1 MKNFLISIYLST
13 NSVAS
18 EKVSI
23 GLLAITESQL
33 YFSFSENKITL
44 AAKLANNDFVSF
56 VKTQLKLISNKI
68 QELNLNLES
77 NLLFPGSKFFEE
89 NFYNYLNIYNQNLIQ
104 FSKPTPVSSIIN
116 EEIFDLL
123 FHKFVGEAKQ
133 GKEVN
138 LIKKQFTEKVNSYL
152 LNSSFEKK
160 ADINYKVKP
169 KHVPGIFDP
178 LNVTFIAKNGSLL
191 TGQAINFNS
200 TKDNITKH
208 LYEYHTLVNAL
219 QSLSAKAGLPKPG
232 EYKLIAEEPEL
243 NTAQHKVY
251 EQLFK
256 AKHEIPFSVI
266 HPEELSSISNQ
277 LEEKGYSKFSTF
289 IEEIG

>member
-18 EKVSI
+18 EKVSV
-23 GLLAITESQL
+23 GLLAITENQL

-44 AAKLANNDFVSF
+44 AAKLANNDFASF
-56 VKTQLKLISNKI
+56 VKTQLKLVSNKV
-68 QELNLNLES
+68 QELNFNLES
-77 NLLFPGSKFFEE
+77 NQLFPGSKFFEE
-89 NFYNYLNIYNQNLIQ
+89 NFYNYLNIYSQNLIQ
-104 FSKPTPVSSIIN
+104 FSKPTPVSNIIN
-116 EEIFDLL
+116 EESFGML
-123 FHKFVGEAKQ
+123 FHKFVGEAKP

-152 LNSSFEKK
+152 NNTSFVEK

-169 KHVPGIFDP
+169 KNVPGIFDP
-178 LNVTFIAKNGSLL
+178 LNVTFISKNGSFL

-219 QSLSAKAGLPKPG
+219 QSLSVKAGLPTTG

-243 NTAQHKVY
+243 NTDQHKVY

-256 AKHEIPFSVI
+256 AKQEIPFSVI
-266 HPEELSSISNQ
+266 HPEDLPSISNQ
-277 LEEKGYSKFSTF
+277 LEKGYSKFSTF
-289 IEEIG
+289 IEEFV